1 MNENDFL
8 QIIDECLLLSASNNN
23 TLTKEQIAE
32 VFDDFTPTEDNL
44 KNIYN
49 YLISKGVVIEGYV
62 PEFNIYVDKSDSEG
76 GNAEDEDEIYNYIN
90 EIKRIS
96 DIKREDM
103 SDVLMQSVID
113 KDEDATKE
121 LFDYVLSNI
130 IDMVSDFAD
139 SEYLM
144 DYVQE
149 CNVAAASHILGREFI
164 NESREANISKFGTNE
179 ILNMVD
185 EIVNETRE
193 LSQKAL
199 RALAHEDE
207 STKKAADTILKK
219 VNYVNDGAANY
230 KEEYALEPTPEELAK
245 YLNLSVDEILDTVK
259 NSGYKIDGINYEKN
273 DQ

>member
-49 YLISKGVVIEGYV
+49 YLISKGVVIEGYK
-62 PEFNIYVDKSDSEG
+62 PEFNIYIDKSDSDG

-149 CNVAAASHILGREFI
+149 CNVAAASYILGREFI

-219 VNYVNDGAANY
+219 VNYVNDGVANY

>member
-32 VFDDFTPTEDNL
+32 VFGDFAPTEDNL

-49 YLISKGVVIEGYV
+49 YLISKGVVIEGYM
-62 PEFNIYVDKSDSEG
+62 PEFNIYIDKSDSEG
-76 GNAEDEDEIYNYIN
+76 GNAEDEIYNYIN

-149 CNVAAASHILGREFI
+149 CNVAAASYILGREFI

-230 KEEYALEPTPEELAK
+230 KEEYALEPTPEELAE

>member
-49 YLISKGVVIEGYV
+49 YLISKGVVIEGYK
-62 PEFNIYVDKSDSEG
+62 PEFNIYIDKSDSEG

-149 CNVAAASHILGREFI
+149 CNVAAASYILGREFI

-219 VNYVNDGAANY
+219 VNYVNDGVANY

>member
-1 MNENDFL
+1 MTD
-8 QIIDECLLLSASNNN
+8 
-23 TLTKEQIAE
+23 
-32 VFDDFTPTEDNL
+32 
-44 KNIYN
+44 
-49 YLISKGVVIEGYV
+49 
-62 PEFNIYVDKSDSEG
+62 
-76 GNAEDEDEIYNYIN
+76 
-90 EIKRIS
+90 
-96 DIKREDM
+96 
-103 SDVLMQSVID
+103 
-113 KDEDATKE
+113 
-121 LFDYVLSNI
+121 
-130 IDMVSDFAD
+130 
-139 SEYLM
+139 
-144 DYVQE
+144 
-149 CNVAAASHILGREFI
+149 
-164 NESREANISKFGTNE
+164 ANISKFGTNE

-185 EIVNETRE
+185 EIVKETRE

>member
-32 VFDDFTPTEDNL
+32 VFGDFAPTEDNL

-49 YLISKGVVIEGYV
+49 YLISKGVVIEGYM
-62 PEFNIYVDKSDSEG
+62 PEFNIYIDKSDSEG

-121 LFDYVLSNI
+121 LFVYVLSNI
-130 IDMVSDFAD
+130 FDMVSDFAD
-139 SEYLM
+139 SVYLM

-149 CNVAAASHILGREFI
+149 CNVAAASYILGREYI
-164 NESREANISKFGTNE
+164 NESREANISNFGTNE

-207 STKKAADTILKK
+207 STKKGADTILKK
-219 VNYVNDGAANY
+219 VNYVNDGVANY

>member
-32 VFDDFTPTEDNL
+32 VFGDFAPTEDNL

-49 YLISKGVVIEGYV
+49 YLISKGVVIEGYM
-62 PEFNIYVDKSDSEG
+62 PEFNIYIDKSDSEG

-149 CNVAAASHILGREFI
+149 CNVAAASYILGREFI

-219 VNYVNDGAANY
+219 VNYVNDGVANY

>member
-32 VFDDFTPTEDNL
+32 VFGDFAPTEDNL

-49 YLISKGVVIEGYV
+49 YLISKGVVIEGYM
-62 PEFNIYVDKSDSEG
+62 PEFNIYIDKSDSEG
-76 GNAEDEDEIYNYIN
+76 GNTEDEDEIYNYIN

-149 CNVAAASHILGREFI
+149 CNVAAASYILGREFI

>member
-1 MNENDFL
+1 MNENDFF

-49 YLISKGVVIEGYV
+49 YLISKGVVIEGYM

-149 CNVAAASHILGREFI
+149 CNVAAASYILGREFI

-207 STKKAADTILKK
+207 STKRAADTILKK
-219 VNYVNDGAANY
+219 VNYVNDGVANY

>member
-149 CNVAAASHILGREFI
+149 CNVAAASYILGREFI

-219 VNYVNDGAANY
+219 VNYVNDGVANY

>member
-49 YLISKGVVIEGYV
+49 YLISKGVVIEGYM

-149 CNVAAASHILGREFI
+149 CNVAAASYILGREFI

-207 STKKAADTILKK
+207 STKRAADTILKK
-219 VNYVNDGAANY
+219 VNYVNDGVANY

>member
-149 CNVAAASHILGREFI
+149 CNVAAASYILGREFI